1 MGLARIELQGI
12 VSQTTNDPK
21 GINDPQGY
29 NDFGR
34 CMARQTKSETK
45 LTEAADKATA
55 LLQGLQSRL
64 NREAIP
70 LREEETPEE
79 LDRQLQ
85 QYFVASDNSVPDQ
98 IRERVIDAVADRI
111 LQSWEHGDRRGLGAL
126 ESQVIDRVAER
137 ILERL
142 TGR

>member
-1 MGLARIELQGI
+1 
-12 VSQTTNDPK
+12 
-21 GINDPQGY
+21 
-29 NDFGR
+29 
-34 CMARQTKSETK
+34 MARQTKSEIK

-64 NREAIP
+64 NREANP
-70 LREEETPEE
+70 VLKEETPEE

-85 QYFVASDNSVPDQ
+85 QYFLTSDNG
-98 IRERVIDAVADRI
+98 
-111 LQSWEHGDRRGLGAL
+111 WEHGDRRGLGAL

-142 TGR
+142 TRR